1 MNIEG
6 KIKQK
11 AIELGFDLVG
21 ITAAA
26 PVSKQHADRLKS
38 WLGEGKSADMKYMRS
53 NFDKRID
60 PAKLL
65 SGAKSVICVAL
76 NYKPKPSPKKPAGKF
91 GAVANFA
98 IYEDYHGFMKD
109 RLFALAEFI
118 KDVAGESDVKFKACV
133 DSVPILERAFA
144 QEAGLGFIG
153 KNHMLINPSAGLQLL
168 LGEIVTTLELQADK
182 PCKDGCSDCFK
193 CIRACPTGALSADGF
208 DANKCISYLTIE
220 HPSEITAGLG
230 GKLFG
235 CDECTLACPYDS
247 GAPCKANESFKVVIE
262 QQYLGLDEIK
272 EMTQAAFDSRFRN
285 TPIERIGLS
294 RLKRNARACL
304 LTNPGISTVED

>member
-1 MNIEG
+1 MSIEEA
-6 KIKQK
+6 IKQK

-21 ITAAA
+21 ITAAV
-26 PVSKQHADRLKS
+26 PVSRRHADYLKS
-38 WLGEGKSADMKYMRS
+38 WLTEGKSAQMQYMS
-53 NFDKRID
+53 NNFDKRID

-65 SGAKSVICVAL
+65 TGAKSVICVAL
-76 NYKPKPSPKKPAGKF
+76 NYKPKQEQDKPDGRF

-118 KDVAGESDVKFKACV
+118 KDAAGQSDVKFKACV

-153 KNHMLINPSAGLQLL
+153 KNHMLINPAMGPQLL
-168 LGEIVTTLELQADK
+168 LGEIVTTLELRADK
-182 PCKDGCSDCFK
+182 PCEDGCGDCCK
-193 CIRACPTGALSADGF
+193 CIQACPTDALSTDGF

-220 HPSEITAGLG
+220 HPSEITGRTC

-262 QQYLGLDEIK
+262 QRYLGLDEIK
-272 EMTQAAFDSRFRN
+272 EMTQAEFDKRFKD
-285 TPIERIGLS
+285 TSIERAGLA
-294 RLKRNARACL
+294 RLKRNARACY
-304 LTNPGISTVED
+304 